1 MRRLNGSPEGLRS
14 LLMTTTRHKWAFTAR
29 FRSRAY
35 GWRGTG
41 LATKRLKEA
50 VTEIRKVA
58 RADPVLAAEG
68 AVALMGR
75 LWPALQDI
83 DTSSGALGNAV
94 NGTLVRLIPVLVSAP
109 ADRTTRTKWLERV
122 FEAMQADGVQYLSP
136 VEDRWGEICVFPE
149 LADAWV
155 ARLLPLV
162 RAAWSDHGRFQ
173 FVTGDHACLSCLL
186 ELGRYRELNDLLS
199 LRSSRFWPTDRFGAE
214 ALARQGLTAAAIAY
228 AEPRRNDDYDVTR
241 ITEFCERVLLDAGRR
256 DEAYRRYGVSAPRAN
271 TYLGVFRATVRRYPE
286 LDPRQV
292 LIDLIEARGEQGKWF
307 AAAKSAGFLDV
318 ALDCAR
324 LGATEP
330 ATLLRA
336 ARDFVESEPRF
347 SAQIALQAVSDLL
360 AGKGYG
366 PTTLDLSQACD
377 HFFAASARCGNEQSA
392 ENTLRRVLHEVEA
405 GGSHPVMCEAMH
417 RRLGVP

>member
-1 MRRLNGSPEGLRS
+1 M
-14 LLMTTTRHKWAFTAR
+14 
-29 FRSRAY
+29 
-35 GWRGTG
+35 
-41 LATKRLKEA
+41 
-50 VTEIRKVA
+50 
-58 RADPVLAAEG
+58 LAAEG

-94 NGTLVRLIPVLVSAP
+94 NGTLERLIPVLVSAP

-122 FEAMQADGVQYLSP
+122 FVAMQADGVQYLSP
-136 VEDRWGEICVFPE
+136 VEDLWGEICVFPE
-149 LADAWV
+149 LADAW
-155 ARLLPLV
+155 AERLLPLV
-162 RAAWSDHGRFQ
+162 RVAWSDHGRFH
-173 FVTGDHACLSCLL
+173 FVTRDHACLSCLL
-186 ELGRYRELNDLLS
+186 ELGRYRELNELLS

-214 ALARQGLTAAAIAY
+214 ALARQGLTDAAIAY
-228 AEPRRNDDYDVTR
+228 AEARRNGAYDDPG

-256 DEAYRRYGVSAPRAN
+256 DEAYRRHGVYAARAN

-336 ARDFVESEPRF
+336 ACDFVESEPRF

-360 AGKGYG
+360 AGKGYE
-366 PTTLDLSQACD
+366 PTTLDLSRGCD
-377 HFFAASARCGNEQSA
+377 YFFAASARCGDAPSA
-392 ENTLRRVLHEVEA
+392 EDTLRRLLHEVEA
-405 GGSHPVMCEAMH
+405 GGSDPTMCEAMH
-417 RRLGVP
+417 RRLGGPRPA